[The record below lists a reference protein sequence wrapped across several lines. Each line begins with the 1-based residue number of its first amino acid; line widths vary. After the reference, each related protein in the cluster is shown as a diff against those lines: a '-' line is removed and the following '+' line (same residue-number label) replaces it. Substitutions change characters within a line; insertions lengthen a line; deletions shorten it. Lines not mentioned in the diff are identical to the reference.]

1 MEEMVKRQDRRVSR
15 TKRAIRNAFLNLL
28 AEKELEKITIR
39 EIADGAD
46 VDRKT
51 VYNYYSGVYD
61 ILDELENELVK
72 DFEKAMEDV
81 EGNFEDRMELFK
93 RLRLFLEHNMET
105 YGMLMR
111 IDGSSRLI
119 SKIVV
124 YLQQKISIV
133 LGWTSK
139 VSEEKI
145 ALASEFIT
153 SGIFTAYR
161 SWFNSDRKQSL
172 EEFTQAVAH
181 LVLGGVPLYFYG

>member
-72 DFEKAMEDV
+72 DF
-81 EGNFEDRMELFK
+81 
-93 RLRLFLEHNMET
+93 
-105 YGMLMR
+105 
-111 IDGSSRLI
+111 
-119 SKIVV
+119 
-124 YLQQKISIV
+124 
-133 LGWTSK
+133 
-139 VSEEKI
+139 
-145 ALASEFIT
+145 
-153 SGIFTAYR
+153 
-161 SWFNSDRKQSL
+161 
-172 EEFTQAVAH
+172 
-181 LVLGGVPLYFYG
+181 